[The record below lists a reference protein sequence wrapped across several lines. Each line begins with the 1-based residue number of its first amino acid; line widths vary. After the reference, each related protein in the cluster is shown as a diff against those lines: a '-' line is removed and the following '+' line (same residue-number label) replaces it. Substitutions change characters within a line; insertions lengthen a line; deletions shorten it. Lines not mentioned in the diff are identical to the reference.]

1 MNIQERD
8 LLKVLYSE
16 KYINQRIL
24 ADLSGHSLG
33 VVNRSLKQLVRRIYK
48 RRKSI
53 NAEGREP
60 V

>member
-1 MNIQERD
+1 MYMNIQERD

-33 VVNRSLKQLVRRIYK
+33 VVNRSLKQLLLEGY
-48 RRKSI
+48 I
-53 NAEGREP
+53 NEEN
-60 V
+60 